1 VGQDGTLI
9 EVIWIGVEAEY
20 FREGGLDNPNQLEF
34 VQQIRANV
42 NWAKAETSSVSATD
56 AKIFDPSG
64 KSPACLHRR
73 SRRPTAWDGEDAIDV
88 DLEDYH

>member
-20 FREGGLDNPNQLEF
+20 FREGGLDHPNQLEF

-42 NWAKAETSSVSATD
+42 NWAKAETSSVIATD
-56 AKIFDPSG
+56 A
-64 KSPACLHRR
+64 
-73 SRRPTAWDGEDAIDV
+73 
-88 DLEDYH
+88 